1 MTVFDTIAA
10 VSTPR
15 GKGGIAVIR
24 ISGGDT
30 RAILARVFV
39 AKKSPVDHPRHAIFG
54 KICRNGGEVL
64 DEGLAVYFPAP
75 ASFTGEDVA
84 EISCHGGSLL
94 TEAVLGAVLAA
105 GARPARAGEFTAR
118 AVSNGK
124 MALTEAEALGDLLE
138 AATEDQLS
146 LARGGMEGKLS
157 GAIRAIYGQLTAVQ
171 ADVFARID
179 FPEEDL
185 GELSPEELIAALT
198 RIREDLFTLSRTWKT
213 GHAVGE
219 GVRTVICGPANA
231 GKSTLYNA
239 MVGHDAAI
247 VTDIAGTTRDVLT
260 ETVAFG
266 GVTLR
271 LFDTAGLRETTDKVE
286 QIGIARTDKALKEA
300 ELVLAVLDGSKELSA
315 DATAFLAR
323 LKALDAT
330 VIVVLNKQDAD
341 RRIAGSALEGFAHV
355 VGISA
360 KTGDVTPLSA
370 LIEGLYR
377 ADGIDLRHD
386 PVVANARQYAALT
399 RAIAALDAAL
409 GSLAAGFPLD
419 AAGAELEGALTALGE
434 VDARTVGED
443 VIADIFSRFCVGK

>member
-24 ISGGDT
+24 ISGCDT
-30 RAILARVFV
+30 RAILSRVF
-39 AKKSPVDHPRHAIFG
+39 ASKTSPVDHPRHAAFG
-54 KICRNGGEVL
+54 KIRRDGGEVL
-64 DEGLAVYFPAP
+64 DEGLALFFPAP

-124 MALTEAEALGDLLE
+124 MALTEAESLGDLLE

-146 LARGGMEGKLS
+146 LARGGMEGRLS
-157 GAIRAIYGQLTAVQ
+157 GAIRAIYEQLTTVQ

-185 GELSPEELIAALT
+185 GEMSGEELLRALSH
-198 RIREDLFTLSRTWKT
+198 IRDSLHTLSRTWKT
-213 GHAVGE
+213 GHAVSE

-239 MVGHDAAI
+239 MVGHEAAI

-271 LFDTAGLRETTDKVE
+271 LFDTAGLRETTDTVE
-286 QIGIARTDKALKEA
+286 RIGIERTDKALSEA
-300 ELVLAVLDGSKELSA
+300 ELVLGVLDGSRALTEN
-315 DATAFLAR
+315 DTAFLAR
-323 LKALDAT
+323 LRGLDAT
-330 VIVVLNKQDAD
+330 VVLLLNKQDAD
-341 RRIAGSALEGFAHV
+341 CRIDKAALEGFAHV

-360 KTGDVTPLSA
+360 KTGDLSPLSA

-399 RAIAALDAAL
+399 RTVAALDRAL
-409 GSLAAGFPLD
+409 ASLEAGFPLD
-419 AAGAELEGALTALGE
+419 AAAAELESALTAIGE